1 MGMLTILFGEQKKPT
16 FKEVQKK
23 VMKFARENDM
33 GDMEA
38 SRMLRS
44 ELKKFDIPLPKSMA
58 TEKQFKKQ
66 QQDKPKRNKKARG
79 GMLKK
84 AEMAYGGMSGGKKHM
99 YAAGGSVEDNPG
111 LKALKASGPKG
122 LEAYKKITGK

>member
-44 ELKKFDIPLPKSMA
+44 ELKKFDIPLPKDMA

-66 QQDKPKRNKKARG
+66 QQDKPRKT
-79 GMLKK
+79 KK
-84 AEMAYGGMSGGKKHM
+84 AEMAYGGMANGKKHM
-99 YAAGGSVEDNPG
+99 YLNNGGSVKDLNPG
-111 LKALKASGPKG
+111 LQALNKVRPDVV
-122 LEAYKKITGK
+122 KKILKKS

>member
-1 MGMLTILFGEQKKPT
+1 MAMLTILFGEQKKPT

-66 QQDKPKRNKKARG
+66 QQDKPRKA
-79 GMLKK
+79 K
-84 AEMAYGGMSGGKKHM
+84 MAYGGMANGKKHM
-99 YAAGGSVEDNPG
+99 YAAGGSVNEG
-111 LKALKASGPKG
+111 LKALAKVRPDVVERM
-122 LEAYKKITGK
+122 LKK

>member
-1 MGMLTILFGEQKKPT
+1 MAMLTILFGEQKKPT

-44 ELKKFDIPLPKSMA
+44 ELKKFGIPLPKSMA
-58 TEKQFKKQ
+58 TENQFKKQ
-66 QQDKPKRNKKARG
+66 QQDKPRKT
-79 GMLKK
+79 KK
-84 AEMAYGGMSGGKKHM
+84 AEMAYGGMANGKKHM
-99 YAAGGSVEDNPG
+99 YLNNGGSVKDLNPG
-111 LKALKASGPKG
+111 LEALNKVRPDVV
-122 LEAYKKITGK
+122 KKILKKS

>member
-44 ELKKFDIPLPKSMA
+44 ELKKFDIPLPESMA

-66 QQDKPKRNKKARG
+66 QQDKPAKAKKPN
-79 GMLKK
+79 KK
-84 AEMAYGGMSGGKKHM
+84 AEMAYGGMANGKKHM
-99 YAAGGSVEDNPG
+99 YAAGGSVNEG
-111 LKALKASGPKG
+111 LKALAKVRPDVVERI
-122 LEAYKKITGK
+122 LKK

>member
-44 ELKKFDIPLPKSMA
+44 ELKKFGIPLPKSMA

-66 QQDKPKRNKKARG
+66 QQDKPRKT
-79 GMLKK
+79 KK
-84 AEMAYGGMSGGKKHM
+84 AEMAYGGMANGKKHM
-99 YAAGGSVEDNPG
+99 YLNNGGSVKDLNPG
-111 LKALKASGPKG
+111 LQALNKVRPDVV
-122 LEAYKKITGK
+122 KKILKKS

>member
-58 TEKQFKKQ
+58 TEKQFKEQ
-66 QQDKPKRNKKARG
+66 QQDKPRKT
-79 GMLKK
+79 KK

>member
-44 ELKKFDIPLPKSMA
+44 ELKKFDIPLPESMA

-66 QQDKPKRNKKARG
+66 QQDKSRKT
-79 GMLKK
+79 KK
-84 AEMAYGGMSGGKKHM
+84 AEMAYGGMANGKKHM
-99 YAAGGSVEDNPG
+99 YAAGGSVNEG
-111 LKALKASGPKG
+111 LKALAKVRPDVVERI
-122 LEAYKKITGK
+122 LKK

>member
-23 VMKFARENDM
+23 VMKFARDNDM

-66 QQDKPKRNKKARG
+66 QQDKPARAKKPKQN
-79 GMLKK
+79 KK

-99 YAAGGSVEDNPG
+99 YSAGGSVTDNPG
-111 LKALKASGPKG
+111 LKALRASGPKG
-122 LEAYKKITGK
+122 LEAYNKITGK

>member
-1 MGMLTILFGEQKKPT
+1 MAMLTILFGEQKKPT

-66 QQDKPKRNKKARG
+66 QQDKPRKTKKA
-79 GMLKK
+79 K
-84 AEMAYGGMSGGKKHM
+84 MAYGGMANGKKHM
-99 YAAGGSVEDNPG
+99 YLNNGGSVKDLNPG
-111 LKALKASGPKG
+111 LEALNKVRPDVV
-122 LEAYKKITGK
+122 KKILKKS

>member
-66 QQDKPKRNKKARG
+66 QQDKPRKNKKA
-79 GMLKK
+79 K
-84 AEMAYGGMSGGKKHM
+84 MAYGGMANGKKHM
-99 YAAGGSVEDNPG
+99 YLNNGGSVKDLNPG
-111 LKALKASGPKG
+111 LQALNKVRPDVV
-122 LEAYKKITGK
+122 KKILKKS

>member
-16 FKEVQKK
+16 FKDVQKK
-23 VMKFARENDM
+23 VMKFARDNDM

-66 QQDKPKRNKKARG
+66 QQDKPAKAKKPN
-79 GMLKK
+79 KK
-84 AEMAYGGMSGGKKHM
+84 AEMAYGGMANGKKHM
-99 YAAGGSVEDNPG
+99 YLNNGGSVKDLNPG
-111 LKALKASGPKG
+111 LEALNKVRPDVV
-122 LEAYKKITGK
+122 KKILKKS

>member
-44 ELKKFDIPLPKSMA
+44 ELKKFDIPLPESMA

-66 QQDKPKRNKKARG
+66 QQDKPAKT
-79 GMLKK
+79 KK
-84 AEMAYGGMSGGKKHM
+84 AEMAYGGMANGKKHM
-99 YAAGGSVEDNPG
+99 YAAGGSVNEG
-111 LKALKASGPKG
+111 LKALAKVRPDVVERI
-122 LEAYKKITGK
+122 LKK

>member
-33 GDMEA
+33 GDMKA

-44 ELKKFDIPLPKSMA
+44 ELKKFGIPLPKSMA

-66 QQDKPKRNKKARG
+66 QQDKPRKT
-79 GMLKK
+79 KK
-84 AEMAYGGMSGGKKHM
+84 AEMAYGGMANGKKHM
-99 YAAGGSVEDNPG
+99 YLNNGGSVKDLNPG
-111 LKALKASGPKG
+111 LQALNKVRPDVV
-122 LEAYKKITGK
+122 KKILKKS